1 MLKPYYSQSCSM
13 RPVEIFKLHKM
24 ISLHPEFSAIR
35 ISVNLK
41 RSTYRP
47 FQAETIP
54 EGYFLVTLDIPRRFN
69 MPNFFGEFSKAL
81 NRESTI
87 PSHGERKG

>member
-13 RPVEIFKLHKM
+13 KPVEIFKLCKM
-24 ISLHPEFSAIR
+24 ISFHPEFSAIR

-47 FQAETIP
+47 FQAKTIP
-54 EGYFLVTLDIPRRFN
+54 NGYVLVTLDIPRRFN
-69 MPNFFGEFSKAL
+69 MVNFFGEFSKAL
-81 NRESTI
+81 NQESSI

>member
-13 RPVEIFKLHKM
+13 KPVEIFKLCKM
-24 ISLHPEFSAIR
+24 ISFHPEFSGIR

-41 RSTYRP
+41 KSTYRP
-47 FQAETIP
+47 FQAKTISQ
-54 EGYFLVTLDIPRRFN
+54 GYVLVTLDIPRRFD
-69 MPNFFGEFSKAL
+69 MPSFFGEFSKAL

-87 PSHGERKG
+87 PSHGERGR